1 MELTDRLRAI
11 LDFVEPA
18 DTAADIGCDHGMIS
32 AALIEEKKA
41 RHVFACDISPMSLKK
56 AGLLAEER
64 GYTQIETRLSD
75 GLAALKGEAID
86 TVIIAGMGGL
96 LIRDILAGGLEIAA
110 HTRQFVLGPQGNEYE
125 LRRFLYENG
134 FVLENEAIVR
144 DDGRYYQILN
154 VKHGKS
160 SLPNEIY
167 LFFGYYPVL
176 RREVLQKEFLQCK
189 RNELATIIE
198 RAGRGKNTENYIA
211 NKKKLLREVEEVL
224 KCL

>member
-110 HTRQFVLGPQGNEYE
+110 HTRQFVLGPQGNE
-125 LRRFLYENG
+125 
-134 FVLENEAIVR
+134 
-144 DDGRYYQILN
+144 
-154 VKHGKS
+154 S
-160 SLPNEIY
+160 SL
-167 LFFGYYPVL
+167 
-176 RREVLQKEFLQCK
+176 KMK
-189 RNELATIIE
+189 RS
-198 RAGRGKNTENYIA
+198 
-211 NKKKLLREVEEVL
+211 
-224 KCL
+224 